1 VNLWDDLYTLLT
13 ELNQPKIVNELYE
26 IISLEG
32 AQGFI
37 QDQVYQ
43 GNDIEFKT
51 VFLKGK
57 KSDHGYASEG

>member
-1 VNLWDDLYTLLT
+1 MT
-13 ELNQPKIVNELYE
+13 ELNQPKIVNELHE
-26 IISLEG
+26 IISLED

-51 VFLKGK
+51 VFMEGK
-57 KSDHGYASEG
+57 KT